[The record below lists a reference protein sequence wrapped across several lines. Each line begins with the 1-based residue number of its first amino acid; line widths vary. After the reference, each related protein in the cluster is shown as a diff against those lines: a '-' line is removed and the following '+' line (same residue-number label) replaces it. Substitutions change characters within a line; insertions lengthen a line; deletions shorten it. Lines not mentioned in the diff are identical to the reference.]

1 MYMQQLPECDPGDIA
16 ISGSGLYL
24 QHPQLIFIA
33 QQICDQKPLIA
44 HGSRKCPSLEKASQE

>member
-1 MYMQQLPECDPGDIA
+1 MQQLPECDPGDIA

-33 QQICDQKPLIA
+33 PQICDQKPLIA
-44 HGSRKCPSLEKASQE
+44 HQYRKCPSLVKEY

>member
-1 MYMQQLPECDPGDIA
+1 MQQLSECDPGDIA
-16 ISGSGLYL
+16 ISGYGLYL

-44 HGSRKCPSLEKASQE
+44 HGSRKCPSLKKASQE